1 MFIKF
6 IQEIKGALQNTCHN
20 RDVSVSSHRSE
31 NHRFLETNSAQLWL
45 PDIAPETKESG
56 HQEEAFHWV

>member
-1 MFIKF
+1 MFINF
-6 IQEIKGALQNTCHN
+6 IQEIKWALQNTCHN

-31 NHRFLETNSAQLWL
+31 NHRFLEPNSVQLWF

-56 HQEEAFHWV
+56 CQEQAFHSV